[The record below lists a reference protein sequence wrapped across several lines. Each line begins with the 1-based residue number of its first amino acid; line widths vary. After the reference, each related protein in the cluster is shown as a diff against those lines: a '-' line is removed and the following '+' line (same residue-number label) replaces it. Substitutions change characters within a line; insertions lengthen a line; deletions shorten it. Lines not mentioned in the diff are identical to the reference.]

1 MQLPSLC
8 QKPHRLPWLVIS
20 KNAAEFIFS
29 NGRRGCSRGAAVMLR
44 TSRGYLRGV
53 AFKAWQRG
61 SELNTDSSSEVPSS
75 ELNSHTQLSA
85 TMA

>member
-1 MQLPSLC
+1 
-8 QKPHRLPWLVIS
+8 
-20 KNAAEFIFS
+20 
-29 NGRRGCSRGAAVMLR
+29 MLR